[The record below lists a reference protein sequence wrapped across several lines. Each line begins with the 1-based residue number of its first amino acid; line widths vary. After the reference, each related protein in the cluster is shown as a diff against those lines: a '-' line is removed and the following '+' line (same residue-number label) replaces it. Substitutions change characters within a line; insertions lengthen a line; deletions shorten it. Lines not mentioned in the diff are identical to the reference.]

1 MRLAPGGSPLMA
13 PLKEH
18 VATKTQQRS
27 ASDLWGPAPYAVIV
41 VDRTG
46 TVRDLNPAATSLL
59 GGAAPGAALSDAA
72 PSWLARAHEETTN
85 SADRPAG
92 DTPATAPSPPVFRG
106 RIGARSFEAHP
117 APAPDGDGGVVWW
130 LVDDTDRRLVEEE
143 LATER
148 ERTAFLAEASNVL
161 LASLN
166 TDRCMHVTAQ
176 LASQYLAEA
185 AVVIVPAAG
194 RKLPM
199 TYAVEGGAAVRRTVT
214 ADTALV
220 PGLSEALQGF
230 PPVPSR
236 WIDPASLPDWLI
248 PEGFTGTVGSAS
260 VTPLPGHG
268 VPAGVLVL
276 LRGTA
281 STEFSENEEVFARL
295 FAARAGAALS
305 AARLYAEQSDI
316 TRTLMR
322 DLLPPRLD
330 RVNGVEF
337 AGGYQPAA
345 ARDRVGGDFYDVHPG
360 STPDEASLA
369 VLGDVCGKGLDA
381 AVLTGK
387 IRNTLQALTP
397 MAGDHEGML
406 RLLNGALL
414 NSHHTRFATLVLASV
429 RREENRVRLR
439 LTSAGH
445 PAPLVIRNDGRVEEI
460 DTRGTLVGALPH
472 IEART
477 VETELLPGETCLL
490 YTDGVTEA
498 RGGPL
503 GDELFGEERLKRAMA
518 ECAGMPGT
526 AVVERVQMLASQWL
540 HDGRHDDMAL
550 VAITAPPTTH
560 LSAVNGHT
568 RGRYTQ

>member
-13 PLKEH
+13 PPKEH
-18 VATKTQQRS
+18 IATKTHQRS
-27 ASDLWGPAPYAVIV
+27 ASDVWGSAPYPVIV
-41 VDRTG
+41 ADSAGVVVD
-46 TVRDLNPAATSLL
+46 VNPIAAALL
-59 GGAAPGAALSDAA
+59 EGAAQGITLSRVV
-72 PSWLARAHEETTN
+72 PYWLARAHEETV
-85 SADRPAG
+85 DPAG
-92 DTPATAPSPPVFRG
+92 SSGGAAHRPVYRG
-106 RIGARSFEAHP
+106 EIGAQCFEAHP
-117 APAPDGDGGVVWW
+117 TSGVDGNVVWW
-130 LVDDTDRRLVEEE
+130 LVDDTDRRLAEEA

-148 ERTAFLAEASNVL
+148 ERTTFLAEASNVL

-166 TDRCMHVTAQ
+166 TDRCMRATAQ
-176 LASQYLAEA
+176 LASQHLADA
-185 AVVIVPAAG
+185 AVVVAPAAG
-194 RKLPM
+194 RNLPM
-199 TYAVEGGAAVRRTVT
+199 AYAVGGGTAVRGTVA
-214 ADTALV
+214 ADPAQV

-248 PEGFTGTVGSAS
+248 PDDFTGTVGSAA

-276 LRGTA
+276 LRSA
-281 STEFSENEEVFARL
+281 DSSEFNANEEVFARL

-322 DLLPPRLD
+322 DLLPPQLHC
-330 RVNGVEF
+330 VNGVEF

-360 STPDEASLA
+360 STQEDPSLA

-397 MAGDHEGML
+397 MAGDHERML

-429 RREENRVRLR
+429 QRVGNRVRLR

-445 PAPLVIRNDGRVEEI
+445 PSPLVVRNDGRVDEI

-477 VETELLPGETCLL
+477 VETHLDPGETCLL

-503 GDELFGEERLKRAMA
+503 GDELFGEERLMRVMS
-518 ECAGMPGT
+518 ECAGMPGQ

-550 VAITAPPTTH
+550 VAISAPPTTH
-560 LSAVNGHT
+560 LSAVDGHT
-568 RGRYTQ
+568 RGRYTA

>member
-1 MRLAPGGSPLMA
+1 MA
-13 PLKEH
+13 RPKDH
-18 VATKTQQRS
+18 IATRTQQQS
-27 ASDLWGPAPYAVIV
+27 ASDTWDSAPYAVIV

-46 TVRDLNPAATSLL
+46 TVVDHNSAAASLME
-59 GGAAPGAALSDAA
+59 GAPRGSALSETV
-72 PSWLARAHEETTN
+72 PPWLARAHQEMTDPVG
-85 SADRPAG
+85 SPAG
-92 DTPATAPSPPVFRG
+92 DTPSTAPRHAYRG
-106 RIGARSFEAHP
+106 RIGPRSFAAHP
-117 APAPDGDGGVVWW
+117 APHGDGDVTWW
-130 LVDDTDRRLVEEE
+130 LVDDTDRWRVEEE

-166 TDRCMHVTAQ
+166 TDRCMQVTAQ
-176 LASQYLAEA
+176 LASQHLAEA
-185 AVVIVPAAG
+185 AVVILPAAG
-194 RKLPM
+194 QRLPM
-199 TYAVEGGAAVRRTVT
+199 AYAVGGRTAVRGTVT
-214 ADTALV
+214 ADPGQV

-236 WIDPASLPDWLI
+236 WIDPAALPGWLI
-248 PEGFTGTVGSAS
+248 PEGFTGTVGSAA

-276 LRGTA
+276 LRSTG
-281 STEFSENEEVFARL
+281 STEFNENEEVFARL

-360 STPDEASLA
+360 STPDEPSLA

-397 MAGDHEGML
+397 MAGDHERML

-445 PAPLVIRNDGRVEEI
+445 PAPLVIRNDGRVDQV

-472 IEART
+472 IDART
-477 VETELLPGETCLL
+477 VETDLRPGETCLL

-503 GDELFGEERLKRAMA
+503 GDELFGEERLMRAME
-518 ECAGMPGT
+518 ECAGMPGK

-540 HDGRHDDMAL
+540 HDGRHDDMAV
-550 VAITAPPTTH
+550 VAITAPLTTH
-560 LSAVNGHT
+560 LSAVDGHT
-568 RGRYTQ
+568 RGRYTA